1 VEHFFVTSTHNW
13 LLFFTNLGRVYR
25 AKAYELP
32 EGSREAKGQ
41 HVANLMAFQPGEEIA
56 QVVYLRSYE
65 DSPFLVLATRDGLVK
80 KTRLSEYDSNRAGGV
95 IAINM
100 REGDELVAARL
111 VGDGDDL
118 LLVSRKGMSV
128 RFTADDTALRPMGRA
143 TSGVTGMKFR
153 EGDELLSMD
162 VVRDVD
168 DAFAFVVTENGY
180 AKRTPVDQ
188 YRVQGRGGLGI
199 KVAKLTDERGL
210 LVGAMIVG
218 ADDEVLVVMERG
230 KVVRSAVSG
239 VPAKGRDTMGVVF
252 AKPDSGDRIIAVA
265 RNPEGSLIDLDEPVD
280 GESAVVG
287 AGVAAAVPG
296 VVLEADS
303 VDEDAQVAEDGQ
315 DLGEVVTSAEVEDT
329 SDPDQSED

>member
-1 VEHFFVTSTHNW
+1 
-13 LLFFTNLGRVYR
+13 
-25 AKAYELP
+25 
-32 EGSREAKGQ
+32 
-41 HVANLMAFQPGEEIA
+41 
-56 QVVYLRSYE
+56 
-65 DSPFLVLATRDGLVK
+65 VLATRDGLVK

-95 IAINM
+95 IAINL
-100 REGDELVAARL
+100 REGDELVSARL
-111 VGDGDDL
+111 VAEGDDL

-153 EGDELLSMD
+153 SEDQLLSMD

-168 DAFAFVVTENGY
+168 DAFVFVVTEGGY
-180 AKRTPVDQ
+180 AKRTPVDA

-199 KVAKLTDERGL
+199 KVAKLTDERGD

-252 AKPDSGDRIIAVA
+252 AKPDSGDRIIALA
-265 RNPEGSLIDLDEPVD
+265 HNAESSL
-280 GESAVVG
+280 
-287 AGVAAAVPG
+287 
-296 VVLEADS
+296 
-303 VDEDAQVAEDGQ
+303 AEDDENG
-315 DLGEVVTSAEVEDT
+315 SAEVPEGDAGASGAAEAVVDPVTVAVEAMVADTEEDLDDADT
-329 SDPDQSED
+329 EGEADTLDVTDDPERDE

>member
-1 VEHFFVTSTHNW
+1 
-13 LLFFTNLGRVYR
+13 
-25 AKAYELP
+25 
-32 EGSREAKGQ
+32 
-41 HVANLMAFQPGEEIA
+41 MAFQPGEEIA

-65 DSPFLVLATRDGLVK
+65 DAPFLVLATRDGLVK
-80 KTRLSEYDSNRAGGV
+80 KTRLTEYDSNRSGGV

-153 EGDELLSMD
+153 EGDQLLSMD

-218 ADDEVLVVMERG
+218 MDDEVLVVMERG

-252 AKPDSGDRIIAVA
+252 AKPDKNDRIIAVA
-265 RNPEGSLIDLDEPVD
+265 RNPEGSGIDLDEPT
-280 GESAVVG
+280 EEG
-287 AGVAAAVPG
+287 AEVADVSGIVSSDATVTPA
-296 VVLEADS
+296 
-303 VDEDAQVAEDGQ
+303 DAQVGGAGEDLDTEVTPVASSDASDEAE
-315 DLGEVVTSAEVEDT
+315 
-329 SDPDQSED
+329 SED

>member
-1 VEHFFVTSTHNW
+1 
-13 LLFFTNLGRVYR
+13 
-25 AKAYELP
+25 
-32 EGSREAKGQ
+32 
-41 HVANLMAFQPGEEIA
+41 
-56 QVVYLRSYE
+56 
-65 DSPFLVLATRDGLVK
+65 
-80 KTRLSEYDSNRAGGV
+80 
-95 IAINM
+95 
-100 REGDELVAARL
+100 
-111 VGDGDDL
+111 
-118 LLVSRKGMSV
+118 
-128 RFTADDTALRPMGRA
+128 
-143 TSGVTGMKFR
+143 
-153 EGDELLSMD
+153 
-162 VVRDVD
+162 
-168 DAFAFVVTENGY
+168 
-180 AKRTPVDQ
+180 
-188 YRVQGRGGLGI
+188 
-199 KVAKLTDERGL
+199 
-210 LVGAMIVG
+210 
-218 ADDEVLVVMERG
+218 MERG

>member
-1 VEHFFVTSTHNW
+1 
-13 LLFFTNLGRVYR
+13 
-25 AKAYELP
+25 
-32 EGSREAKGQ
+32 
-41 HVANLMAFQPGEEIA
+41 M
-56 QVVYLRSYE
+56 
-65 DSPFLVLATRDGLVK
+65 
-80 KTRLSEYDSNRAGGV
+80 

-153 EGDELLSMD
+153 EGDQLLSMD

-168 DAFAFVVTENGY
+168 DAFVFVVTENGY

-265 RNPEGSLIDLDEPVD
+265 RNPEGSGIDLDEPV
-280 GESAVVG
+280 
-287 AGVAAAVPG
+287 VAEPSDPTSDPAAEVPP
-296 VVLEADS
+296 VVLEADL
-303 VDEDAQVAEDGQ
+303 VTEDAQVADEVQ
-315 DLGEVVTSAEVEDT
+315 DLDDAVTSDASDDT
-329 SDPDQSED
+329 SDQDASED